1 MNVAQGFALAHA
13 RTSLTVET
21 VPTAGGFQLTDL
33 KMPYAGHARRKVCNL
48 TLKTLG
54 ASHNILKQAKQY
66 AIVSTSFTKD
76 TEHCSQI
83 EFGTLYGM
91 QLS

>member
-1 MNVAQGFALAHA
+1 MLVMQDVRSAESHTKHA
-13 RTSLTVET
+13 RCL
-21 VPTAGGFQLTDL
+21 
-33 KMPYAGHARRKVCNL
+33 
-48 TLKTLG
+48 
-54 ASHNILKQAKQY
+54 NILKQAKQY

-83 EFGTLYGM
+83 EFGTLYDM